1 MDDNIKITKEE
12 LKIRLENEML
22 ELKKE
27 ISDIAIPDS
36 SAPGGYDAKENGQAD
51 GDVLDT
57 ADQAA
62 ELTDIH
68 NNDAILKI
76 LEERKE
82 SVQKAMDAMA
92 DGKYGVCHECGGE
105 IEHKRLLVNAAATA
119 CIEHMELE

>member
-27 ISDIAIPDS
+27 ISGIAIPDS
-36 SAPGGYDAKENGQAD
+36 HAVGGFSAKENGERD

-57 ADQAA
+57 QDQAA
-62 ELTDIH
+62 EQTNIH

-76 LEERKE
+76 LEERQA
-82 SVQKAMDAMA
+82 SVQKAIDAMEA
-92 DGKYGVCHECGGE
+92 GKYGICHECGEE

-119 CIEHMELE
+119 CITHMEL